1 MMANLRVCNWYQ
13 FDTCRIINFIT
24 NLMDNFLRV
33 EKLIVKKMLPFDRK
47 ISYFFQDK
55 TDDNYQ
61 DNFKVII
68 QVVADDNF
76 V

>member
-1 MMANLRVCNWYQ
+1 MTNLRVCNWYQ
-13 FDTCRIINFIT
+13 FDTWRIINFIT
-24 NLMDNFLRV
+24 NLMDNFLRF

-76 V
+76 A